1 MKKFFIVVL
10 ASAVCSTLAC
20 ERQET
25 KTVETRTQTETSAAG
40 EPIEKESETA
50 SRLPGDGKMDAINT
64 EHNEYVG
71 VVTDFDPGKS
81 LTIEAVNGEKH
92 SFDLDERG
100 SAVTVPASV
109 KKGSKVKVTVD
120 KSEDKPQT
128 VTVSPAS

>member
-1 MKKFFIVVL
+1 MKQFFIVVL
-10 ASAVCSTLAC
+10 ASAVCATLAC

-25 KTVETRTQTETSAAG
+25 KTVETETRTETSPAG
-40 EPIEKESETA
+40 QPIEKESETA
-50 SRLPGDGKMDAINT
+50 SRLPGDGKIDAINA

-71 VVTDFDPGKS
+71 VVTDLDPGKS

-92 SFDLDERG
+92 RFDLNERG

-109 KKGSKVKVTVD
+109 KKGAKVKVTVD
-120 KSEDKPQT
+120 KHEDKPQT